1 MEPTRSSCPPFLLSL
16 PPFISPLPN
25 RIPIDDL
32 IYLEKQGALTIPEPA
47 LSPCLAAQLRGKRP
61 RAPAPAGSAGL
72 DSARDRQQQRCMR
85 IGIGETDQFTSFS
98 DGYVCWVDLLYILDC
113 ETDRVAQLQA
123 VLLFTYWSG
132 ERNDALRDN
141 WHWMNISLS
150 MAQALGL
157 HRQTA
162 GDSDGAPR
170 CHANRRKRGLE
181 RRLWWSCYI
190 RDKLIALTMRRP
202 FLIDGADCDVPM
214 LVLEDFETDIAQP
227 TVASMLRRYPAVA
240 DTFRRTEL
248 AVICIER
255 AKLCL
260 AVGKVLSTQYTVEV
274 RACTPDDPEPR
285 TYVAPK
291 KKRASPTR
299 QDVMDCVSVLD
310 AWNRNLPEAARYW
323 DDPSHPLFSM
333 REVTKIHRATLRMIY
348 LATLSALFRPLVS
361 SPLSSRAEFA
371 SMAYLAQS
379 RSRETAFET
388 VKLSE
393 DLKCRGLVP
402 LLPPVGVTALVPTA
416 YTLLLDVGS
425 EDVQRRNSAWEQLQ
439 RCLETLSVLRDLY
452 ATAELA
458 TTFLRDIIAKVGRA
472 TLVPA
477 QAQLQAQIVDRDGV
491 DTDII
496 R

>member
-1 MEPTRSSCPPFLLSL
+1 M
-16 PPFISPLPN
+16 
-25 RIPIDDL
+25 
-32 IYLEKQGALTIPEPA
+32 
-47 LSPCLAAQLRGKRP
+47 
-61 RAPAPAGSAGL
+61 
-72 DSARDRQQQRCMR
+72 
-85 IGIGETDQFTSFS
+85 
-98 DGYVCWVDLLYILDC
+98 LYILDC